1 MDLTERK
8 DELALAQKDLV
19 RATEQVE
26 EIEAALGDLEQA
38 KNDYAS
44 NMNTTKEEYENAIEE
59 MKEQYEHMTE
69 EIRQQFIKRINERYM
84 DFHGKNSQITF
95 CQIFLLLLNF
105 FSFIAYQAQFTS
117 MRENYRSAMESMI
130 LSVEDK
136 SYSMKV
142 ASMTQRYSLISI
154 INYVL

>member
-1 MDLTERK
+1 MFQVVDFANVVMDLTERK

-26 EIEAALGDLEQA
+26 EIKAALGDLEQA

-69 EIRQQFIKRINERYM
+69 EIRQQFIKRINER
-84 DFHGKNSQITF
+84 
-95 CQIFLLLLNF
+95 
-105 FSFIAYQAQFTS
+105 
-117 MRENYRSAMESMI
+117 
-130 LSVEDK
+130 
-136 SYSMKV
+136 
-142 ASMTQRYSLISI
+142 
-154 INYVL
+154 

>member
-44 NMNTTKEEYENAIEE
+44 NMNATKEEYENAIDE

-84 DFHGKNSQITF
+84 DFHGKNSQIHNF
-95 CQIFLLLLNF
+95 LPIFF
-105 FSFIAYQAQFTS
+105 FKF
-117 MRENYRSAMESMI
+117 SA
-130 LSVEDK
+130 
-136 SYSMKV
+136 
-142 ASMTQRYSLISI
+142 SLHTKH
-154 INYVL
+154 NLHQ

>member
-26 EIEAALGDLEQA
+26 EIKAALGDLEQA

-44 NMNTTKEEYENAIEE
+44 NMNATKEEYENAIDE

-95 CQIFLLLLNF
+95 CQFFLLF
-105 FSFIAYQAQFTS
+105 FPIF
-117 MRENYRSAMESMI
+117 SA
-130 LSVEDK
+130 
-136 SYSMKV
+136 
-142 ASMTQRYSLISI
+142 SLHTKH
-154 INYVL
+154 NLHQ